1 MIRPLESAPTDT
13 ASGEPPA
20 EVVTPATICGRRLDA
35 PSSYRCAPFSI
46 AGPTIGPRVEPLALR
61 LDELADALGVNRR
74 TLEREPHRRPSAQ
87 A

>member
-20 EVVTPATICGRRLDA
+20 EVVTLPQSVVADLTHRPRIAARLLDRRADD
-35 PSSYRCAPFSI
+35 R
-46 AGPTIGPRVEPLALR
+46 PRVEPLALR